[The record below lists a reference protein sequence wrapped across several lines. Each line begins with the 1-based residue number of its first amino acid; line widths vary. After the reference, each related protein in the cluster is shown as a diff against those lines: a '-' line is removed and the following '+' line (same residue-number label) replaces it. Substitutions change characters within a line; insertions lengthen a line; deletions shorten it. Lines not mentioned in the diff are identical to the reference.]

1 MTRWVSIPWPEG
13 SSRGKLLSDTLM
25 IEMLTPMEAQKLG
38 HVPLTRPYR
47 EDYEH
52 EMRWLRTVLR
62 DMRGCNFSLV
72 DTGRGLE
79 VWRDKREINTI
90 KE

>member
-1 MTRWVSIPWPEG
+1 MTSLARLPWPEV
-13 SSRGKLLSDTLM
+13 SSQGKPLSDTLM
-25 IEMLTPMEAQKLG
+25 IEMLTPNEAQKLG
-38 HVPLTRPYR
+38 HVPLTRPYK
-47 EDYEH
+47 EELEH

-79 VWRDKREINTI
+79 VWRHKKELNTI

>member
-1 MTRWVSIPWPEG
+1 MIRWVTIPWPEG
-13 SSRGKLLSDTLM
+13 SSRGKPLSDTLM
-25 IEMLTPMEAQKLG
+25 IEMLTPMEAERLG

-79 VWRDKREINTI
+79 VWRHKKELNTI

>member
-1 MTRWVSIPWPEG
+1 MFSYPLGPRVHRRANHFPI
-13 SSRGKLLSDTLM
+13 TLM

-79 VWRDKREINTI
+79 VWRDKKELNTI

>member
-1 MTRWVSIPWPEG
+1 MTRWVTIPWPEG
-13 SSRGKLLSDTLM
+13 SSQGKPLSDTLM

-79 VWRDKREINTI
+79 VWRDKKELNTI

>member
-1 MTRWVSIPWPEG
+1 MTSVLISPWPEG
-13 SSRGKLLSDTLM
+13 LSQGKPLSDTLM

>member
-13 SSRGKLLSDTLM
+13 SSQGKHFPITLM

-47 EDYEH
+47 EELEH

-79 VWRDKREINTI
+79 VWRDKKELNTI

>member
-1 MTRWVSIPWPEG
+1 
-13 SSRGKLLSDTLM
+13 M
-25 IEMLTPMEAQKLG
+25 IEMLTPMEAERLG

-62 DMRGCNFSLV
+62 DMRGCSFSLV